1 MIVRVVL
8 TKSAHSTT
16 LVLIVDCAD
25 DTGDPVRE
33 PSMIAWLFATVLL
46 FILMIGL
53 FVVQRDIRKRTSPRD
68 LMRVPLG
75 MRSVKCGACGMIQAA
90 SAEGHIFICFSCFR
104 ANRLPLN
111 VRPDVSL
118 PSLVTVEGPLRKF
131 RFKREGHNYFHETER
146 LEMTAAEE
154 AAHKAT
160 PHPSVVGTSPGRDLE
175 QAIGSPAVVA
185 GMDELSAG
193 EPQHGEVA
201 GDRSTSSTP
210 RSARKVPV
218 VVAPA
223 VYGKTYSENS
233 NRSEKSMRSC
243 VSIQSNVGLPLC
255 VVCLDAIGSVV
266 LLPCAHGGIC
276 EGCATTIAQ
285 DQSRG
290 GAHCP
295 HCRTTIDTLVVLNEI
310 VGDVAAGVEIRVPI
324 ARARF

>member
-1 MIVRVVL
+1 M
-8 TKSAHSTT
+8 
-16 LVLIVDCAD
+16 
-25 DTGDPVRE
+25 G
-33 PSMIAWLFATVLL
+33 
-46 FILMIGL
+46 
-53 FVVQRDIRKRTSPRD
+53 
-68 LMRVPLG
+68 
-75 MRSVKCGACGMIQAA
+75 
-90 SAEGHIFICFSCFR
+90 
-104 ANRLPLN
+104 
-111 VRPDVSL
+111 
-118 PSLVTVEGPLRKF
+118 GPLRKF
-131 RFKREGHNYFHETER
+131 GFKREVHNYFHETER

-175 QAIGSPAVVA
+175 QAVGSPA
-185 GMDELSAG
+185 
-193 EPQHGEVA
+193 EVA